1 MVYRFK
7 NIRTDFGLGNMPED
21 NIVYSRFDYS
31 IQEFVEFIDKMNL
44 IIFKK
49 NIEKEDVLYQHAK
62 DFVYHFLH
70 LCY

>member
-21 NIVYSRFDYS
+21 NIVYSRFDFFWNRSES
-31 IQEFVEFIDKMNL
+31 IFYYYFDST
-44 IIFKK
+44 
-49 NIEKEDVLYQHAK
+49 EKEDVLYQHAK